1 MGEAKKTA
9 WQVTG
14 GAGKEQYAITRCP
27 SELNDLLTVEIE
39 ASLDSTKATFDK
51 VVSALRW
58 LGTNGLRTLMQFW
71 FQKNPMFWLPTGWV
85 PYYAEWL
92 LSFPRAPLGSV
103 SIQAWALACGS
114 VILLVSDATIAG
126 VGLFMTGNTASQ
138 QKRKEEPLKSS
149 VGSEKV
155 AESKKEL

>member
-1 MGEAKKTA
+1 
-9 WQVTG
+9 
-14 GAGKEQYAITRCP
+14 
-27 SELNDLLTVEIE
+27 
-39 ASLDSTKATFDK
+39 
-51 VVSALRW
+51 
-58 LGTNGLRTLMQFW
+58 MQFW